1 MQKDILERLSRID
14 HLIRIKGTGTPA
26 QLAKRLNLSER
37 TIYDYISF
45 LKGLGCP
52 IKFDS
57 FRESYYYE
65 EEGYFIVAFYTKRK
79 LMELKLWDEVNTE
92 PIPPP
97 TPPSPKGGFQ
107 PKGVYIQ
114 NGRSQKT

>member
-1 MQKDILERLSRID
+1 MIMQKDILERLSRID

-37 TIYDYISF
+37 SVYDYISF

-57 FRESYYYE
+57 FRGSYFYE
-65 EEGYFIVAFYTKRK
+65 EEGCFIVAFYTKTK
-79 LMELKLWDEVNTE
+79 LMELKLWDETSSDLSS
-92 PIPPP
+92 
-97 TPPSPKGGFQ
+97 TSPSPKGVFIENRRT
-107 PKGVYIQ
+107 PK
-114 NGRSQKT
+114 S

>member
-37 TIYDYISF
+37 SIYDYISF

-65 EEGYFIVAFYTKRK
+65 EEGYFIIAFYTKRK
-79 LMELKLWDEVNTE
+79 LQELKLWEE
-92 PIPPP
+92 
-97 TPPSPKGGFQ
+97 TPPADSYRNPKGGHDA
-107 PKGVYIQ
+107 PSAKGVYIQ
-114 NGRSQKT
+114 SRGTQKT